1 MAKETVEAFPMT
13 PSEIVIPSNKHLL
26 SELRKEMAVTI
37 LESSGMYCMHTIN
50 NTLAL
55 IFYCGYSFTTYSG
68 YVKYSDPLKF
78 FTLCYIAAIC

>member
-13 PSEIVIPSNKHLL
+13 PSEIVIPSNKHHL

-37 LESSGMYCMHTIN
+37 LESSGMYCMNTID

-55 IFYCGYSFTTYSG
+55 IFYCGCSFTTYMG
-68 YVKYSDPLKF
+68 VKRQASFKLIIRDF
-78 FTLCYIAAIC
+78 NMCIV